1 MMALDDGLRDA
12 LQRLESDIA
21 ITLQLHYLLPILR
34 RKRLVTQSE
43 FQQFSSDEKESDL
56 KKNRKLIR
64 IITGKGEDAFD
75 LFIEA
80 LQEEEEHLGH
90 GSIAKKLADEK
101 KQLKAAESK
110 VCLMNQ
116 RESLTQWF
124 YQLATSSIILLH
136 SYTNQMLSIILIDN
150 A

>member
-1 MMALDDGLRDA
+1 MALDDGLRDA

-90 GSIAKKLADEK
+90 GSLAKRLVNEK
-101 KQLKAAESK
+101 KRLKAAESK
-110 VCLMNQ
+110 VCLMN
-116 RESLTQWF
+116 
-124 YQLATSSIILLH
+124 H
-136 SYTNQMLSIILIDN
+136 
-150 A
+150 